1 MTAPKWKEPSEDEWK
16 ETSARLEDGFHQVIM
31 QELTAR
37 AEAGFNPYNFRFCGL
52 GAHLMSMGR
61 LIGANS
67 DPDDRMLMFEYI
79 GGDGMDLLRT
89 VADGVAQRADEISGR
104 PN

>member
-1 MTAPKWKEPSEDEWK
+1 LSTREPTEDEWK
-16 ETSARLEDGFHQVIM
+16 AASLRLEDGFHEVIM
-31 QELTAR
+31 KEFSALQ
-37 AEAGFNPYNFRFCGL
+37 EAGYNPYNFRFCGL

-67 DPDDRMLMFEYI
+67 DEDDRLRMFEYI
-79 GGDGMDLLRT
+79 IGDGADLLRT
-89 VADGVAQRADEISGR
+89 VADGVAARTAAISER

>member
-1 MTAPKWKEPSEDEWK
+1 LTETRDPTEEEWK
-16 ETSARLEDGFHQVIM
+16 QASLRLEDGFHAVIM
-31 QELTAR
+31 KELTAL

-89 VADGVAQRADEISGR
+89 VADGVAQRAEEISER